1 MSKVKKL
8 MKDLDTLQVGEGIE
22 FCYDA
27 EWDLIFTNQLEKT
40 FHPQWNNS
48 FEGND
53 VHITYE
59 DGYYV
64 WSVTGHSEKFSN
76 REDLIIH
83 MEDWFSE

>member
-8 MKDLDTLQVGEGIE
+8 MKDLDTLQVDEGIE

-27 EWDLIFTNQLEKT
+27 EWDLIFTNQLER
-40 FHPQWNNS
+40 NNS

-64 WSVTGHSEKFSN
+64 WNVTGHSEKFSN

-83 MEDWFSE
+83 MGDWFSE